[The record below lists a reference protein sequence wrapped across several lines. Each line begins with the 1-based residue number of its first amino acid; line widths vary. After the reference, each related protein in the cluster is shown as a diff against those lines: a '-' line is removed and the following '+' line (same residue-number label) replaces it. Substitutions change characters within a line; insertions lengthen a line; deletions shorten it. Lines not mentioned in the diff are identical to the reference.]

1 MLIDVGRDKILNFLG
16 CIFIIK
22 VDWNKMDFE
31 KEIEVRVDLYVEN
44 YL

>member
-1 MLIDVGRDKILNFLG
+1 MLIDVGKEKILNFLG
-16 CIFIIK
+16 CIFFLK

-31 KEIEVRVDLYVEN
+31 KEIEERVDVYVES